1 MESNDYRTVLGEH
14 ICELRTSQGISQRRF
29 ALMIG
34 TNQTYL
40 WRIEKGT
47 TNVGI
52 DLLYRIAKG
61 LDVRVKDLIDF

>member
-1 MESNDYRTVLGEH
+1 
-14 ICELRTSQGISQRRF
+14 
-29 ALMIG
+29 MIG

-61 LDVRVKDLIDF
+61 LDVRVRDLIDF

>member
-1 MESNDYRTVLGEH
+1 MESTDYKVKLGKN
-14 ICELRTSQGISQRRF
+14 IRELRTSQGISQRRF
-29 ALMIG
+29 ALMVG

-52 DLLYRIAKG
+52 DLLYRIARA
-61 LDVRVKDLIDF
+61 LDVRVRDLIDF

>member
-1 MESNDYRTVLGEH
+1 MESNDYRIALGKQ
-14 ICELRTSQGISQRRF
+14 ICEMRTSQGISQRRF
-29 ALMIG
+29 ALMVG

>member
-1 MESNDYRTVLGEH
+1 MESNDYKVKLGKT
-14 ICELRTSQGISQRRF
+14 IRELRTSQGISQRRF
-29 ALMIG
+29 ALMVG

-52 DLLYRIAKG
+52 DLLYRIARA
-61 LDVRVKDLIDF
+61 LDVRVRDLIDF